1 MVQGTGKFIPKKML
15 SFVKFKAS
23 AKGQWIVWLSLVLM
37 ESGPRRRSVCEDDS
51 VSKQGWRKLQT
62 LILFAP
68 KLLTFLWARWQLFI
82 GKSFTM
88 LRANVSNV

>member
-1 MVQGTGKFIPKKML
+1 ML

-23 AKGQWIVWLSLVLM
+23 AKGQWIVRLSLVLM

-62 LILFAP
+62 LILFAL
-68 KLLTFLWARWQLFI
+68 LLTFFVGTMATVYRKIIYDAQ
-82 GKSFTM
+82 GKCVECV
-88 LRANVSNV
+88 N